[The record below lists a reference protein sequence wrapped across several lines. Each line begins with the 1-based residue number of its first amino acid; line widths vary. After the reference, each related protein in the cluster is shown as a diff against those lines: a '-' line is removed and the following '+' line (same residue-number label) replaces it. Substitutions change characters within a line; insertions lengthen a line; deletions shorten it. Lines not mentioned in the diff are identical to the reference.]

1 MLINRVAD
9 TDVRWHQ
16 EVTTAAP
23 RVTPAI
29 DLVLDEAPIK
39 RAIDNLSLIKIR
51 CEYLRIR
58 RVCRSIKNQI
68 HFYNS
73 HKRQR

>member
-51 CEYLRIR
+51 CEYLRVRALARLPINKK
-58 RVCRSIKNQI
+58 SNT
-68 HFYNS
+68 FL
-73 HKRQR
+73 RQP